1 MLNEF
6 FLYVLAD
13 LHTCQGL
20 SSLQF
25 TSGEAQFVKATA
37 ERVYPAIPATP
48 TAAALP
54 EIRAFS
60 MQLVAYLAAFLPV
73 APYFRAND
81 PRITG
86 VCDDQYTSTLESLET
101 STDERFK
108 DYFTRKTQGWFGRW
122 GRNVAAPAPDA
133 SPAPG
138 AAPGGAGVP
147 PALPRRRRVSRRRRC
162 RMAKMTGTALM
173 GRV

>member
-1 MLNEF
+1 
-6 FLYVLAD
+6 
-13 LHTCQGL
+13 
-20 SSLQF
+20 
-25 TSGEAQFVKATA
+25 
-37 ERVYPAIPATP
+37 
-48 TAAALP
+48 
-54 EIRAFS
+54 

-81 PRITG
+81 PRIPG

-122 GRNVAAPAPDA
+122 GRSVAADSPAP

-138 AAPGGAGVP
+138 AAPDPAATPERLPAPEMSDCEDDGDGACAAEDGKRSP
-147 PALPRRRRVSRRRRC
+147 IGDLLHLSSATGPAAPDVAPAR
-162 RMAKMTGTALM
+162 
-173 GRV
+173 

>member
-1 MLNEF
+1 
-6 FLYVLAD
+6 
-13 LHTCQGL
+13 
-20 SSLQF
+20 
-25 TSGEAQFVKATA
+25 
-37 ERVYPAIPATP
+37 
-48 TAAALP
+48 LP

-108 DYFTRKTQGWFGRW
+108 DYITRKTQAWFGRW
-122 GRNVAAPAPDA
+122 GRNVAVA
-133 SPAPG
+133 SPA
-138 AAPGGAGVP
+138 ASPGGAGGAP
-147 PALPRRRRVSRRRRC
+147 GPASTPARLPAQAPAMSDSDSEDDGDSAGAAVD
-162 RMAKMTGTALM
+162 GTRSPIVELQHGSGAPSDATAS
-173 GRV
+173 